1 MVLCPLVDM
10 LSSNCVQY
18 VDHDPYD
25 QPSLDPVTRKKIGQ
39 VYNNELTFTTFHCL
53 YSTIGLYNR
62 ELSLAYSC
70 LLNEKE
76 FVIKTHRSPVKVV
89 NFFCM
94 SDGCLYHD
102 TSYPWAVFEFR
113 YQMLEALYNNVT
125 LSGKVA
131 TDEATSVNTV
141 RVLILL
147 RDAQKIIEL
156 FTQKG
161 L

>member
-1 MVLCPLVDM
+1 MLCPLVDM
-10 LSSNCVQY
+10 LASNCVQY

-25 QPSLDPVTRKKIGQ
+25 QPSLDPMTREKVRE
-39 VYNNELTFTTFHCL
+39 VYNTELTLTTFHCL

-62 ELSLAYSC
+62 ELSSAYLC
-70 LLNEKE
+70 LLKEKE
-76 FVIKTHRSPVKVV
+76 FVVKTHRSPVRVV
-89 NFFCM
+89 NFFSM
-94 SDGCLYHD
+94 SDGCLYSD
-102 TSYPWAVFEFR
+102 PSYPWAVFEFR

-125 LSGKVA
+125 LSGKEI
-131 TDEATSVNTV
+131 TDETTSINTV